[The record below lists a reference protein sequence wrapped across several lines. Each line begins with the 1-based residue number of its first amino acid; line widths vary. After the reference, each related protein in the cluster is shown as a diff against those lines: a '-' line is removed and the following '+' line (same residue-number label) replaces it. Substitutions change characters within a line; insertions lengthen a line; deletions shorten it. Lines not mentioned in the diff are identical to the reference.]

1 MSEGQKNTL
10 VDSVI
15 NKDKDALGK
24 LIRGLLLEQY
34 KESISKAT
42 SSEKENE
49 DG

>member
-15 NKDKDALGK
+15 NKDKDTLGK

-34 KESISKAT
+34 KESISKAAPIV
-42 SSEKENE
+42 NE
-49 DG
+49 D